1 MKRFATALVLLALT
15 LTMSIGAQFIFSK
28 KTGEL
33 ITDLK
38 YLLAAVDAG
47 EGEEQALD
55 KSEWRDSKKIL
66 HILLVHRSMDEIEI
80 NINSLREYLDSGDD
94 EALRQ
99 ACTEALKQLENLRD
113 AGKIMIENVLKIEQN
128 GVDKTLQI
136 L

>member
-55 KSEWRDSKKIL
+55 KAERANGEIQKGFCTFCSSTARWM
-66 HILLVHRSMDEIEI
+66 RS
-80 NINSLREYLDSGDD
+80 R
-94 EALRQ
+94 
-99 ACTEALKQLENLRD
+99 
-113 AGKIMIENVLKIEQN
+113 
-128 GVDKTLQI
+128 
-136 L
+136 

>member
-38 YLLAAVDAG
+38 SLLAAVDAG
-47 EGEEQALD
+47 EGEKQALD
-55 KSEWRDSKKIL
+55 KAESEWKDSKKIL

-80 NINSLREYLDSGDD
+80 EKSNILMVGPTGCGKTYL
-94 EALRQ
+94 
-99 ACTEALKQLENLRD
+99 
-113 AGKIMIENVLKIEQN
+113 V
-128 GVDKTLQI
+128 KTLAKISTQAMTR
-136 L
+136 LCVRRAPRR

>member
-38 YLLAAVDAG
+38 SLLAAVDAG
-47 EGEEQALD
+47 EGEKQALD
-55 KSEWRDSKKIL
+55 KVESEWRDSKRIL

-94 EALRQ
+94 ALRQ

-113 AGKIMIENVLKIEQN
+113 AGKIMIENVLKIE
-128 GVDKTLQI
+128 
-136 L
+136 

>member
-38 YLLAAVDAG
+38 SLLAAVDAG

-55 KSEWRDSKKIL
+55 KVESEWRDSKKIL
-66 HILLVHRSMDEIEI
+66 HILLVHRSMDEIE
-80 NINSLREYLDSGDD
+80 INSLREYLDSGDD

-113 AGKIMIENVLKIEQN
+113 AGKIMIENVLKIE
-128 GVDKTLQI
+128 
-136 L
+136 

>member
-15 LTMSIGAQFIFSK
+15 LTLSIGAQLIFSK
-28 KTGEL
+28 KTDEL
-33 ITDLK
+33 ITDLNF
-38 YLLAAVDAG
+38 LLTAVDAG
-47 EGEEQALD
+47 EGEERALEKAED
-55 KSEWRDSKKIL
+55 AWHGSKKIL

-113 AGKIMIENVLKIEQN
+113 AGKITIENVLRIE
-128 GVDKTLQI
+128 
-136 L
+136 

>member
-15 LTMSIGAQFIFSK
+15 LTLSIGAQLIFSR
-28 KTGEL
+28 KTDEL
-33 ITDLK
+33 ITDLNC
-38 YLLAAVDAG
+38 LLTAVDAG
-47 EGEEQALD
+47 EGEEQALEKAED
-55 KSEWRDSKKIL
+55 AWRSSKKIL

-113 AGKIMIENVLKIEQN
+113 AGKITIENVLRIE
-128 GVDKTLQI
+128 
-136 L
+136 

>member
-55 KSEWRDSKKIL
+55 KVESEWRDSKKIL
-66 HILLVHRSMDEIEI
+66 HVLLVHRSMDEIEI
-80 NINSLREYLDSGDD
+80 NIIVSGNIST
-94 EALRQ
+94 Q
-99 ACTEALKQLENLRD
+99 AMTRLCARR
-113 AGKIMIENVLKIEQN
+113 APRR
-128 GVDKTLQI
+128 
-136 L
+136 

>member
-15 LTMSIGAQFIFSK
+15 LTMSISAQFIFSK

-33 ITDLK
+33 IKDLK
-38 YLLAAVDAG
+38 SLLAAVDAG
-47 EGEEQALD
+47 EGEKQALD
-55 KSEWRDSKKIL
+55 KAESEWRDSKRIL

-99 ACTEALKQLENLRD
+99 ACTESLKQLENLRD
-113 AGKIMIENVLKIEQN
+113 AGKITIENVLKIE
-128 GVDKTLQI
+128 
-136 L
+136 

>member
-38 YLLAAVDAG
+38 SLLAVDAG
-47 EGEEQALD
+47 EGEKQALD
-55 KSEWRDSKKIL
+55 KAESEWRDSKKIL

-113 AGKIMIENVLKIEQN
+113 AGKITIENVLKIE
-128 GVDKTLQI
+128 
-136 L
+136 

>member
-1 MKRFATALVLLALT
+1 MRRFATALVLLALT
-15 LTMSIGAQFIFSK
+15 LTMSIGSQFIFSK

-38 YLLAAVDAG
+38 SLLVAVDAG
-47 EGEEQALD
+47 EGEKQALD
-55 KSEWRDSKKIL
+55 KVESEWRDSKKIL

-113 AGKIMIENVLKIEQN
+113 AGKIMIEKCAENRAKRC
-128 GVDKTLQI
+128 
-136 L
+136 

>member
-15 LTMSIGAQFIFSK
+15 LTMSISAQFIFSK

-38 YLLAAVDAG
+38 TMLAAVDAG
-47 EGEEQALD
+47 EGEKRALD
-55 KSEWRDSKKIL
+55 KSEIDWRDTKRIL
-66 HILLVHRSMDEIEI
+66 HIQHVNRSMDEIEI

-113 AGKIMIENVLKIEQN
+113 AGKITIENVLKIE
-128 GVDKTLQI
+128 
-136 L
+136 

>member
-15 LTMSIGAQFIFSK
+15 LTMSISAQLIFSK

-38 YLLAAVDAG
+38 SLLAAVDAG
-47 EGEEQALD
+47 EGEKQALD
-55 KSEWRDSKKIL
+55 KAESEWRDSKRIL

-94 EALRQ
+94 
-99 ACTEALKQLENLRD
+99 
-113 AGKIMIENVLKIEQN
+113 
-128 GVDKTLQI
+128 
-136 L
+136 

>member
-15 LTMSIGAQFIFSK
+15 LTMSIGAQFIF
-28 KTGEL
+28 
-33 ITDLK
+33 
-38 YLLAAVDAG
+38 
-47 EGEEQALD
+47 
-55 KSEWRDSKKIL
+55 SKKIL

-113 AGKIMIENVLKIEQN
+113 AGKIMIENVLKIE
-128 GVDKTLQI
+128 
-136 L
+136 

>member
-1 MKRFATALVLLALT
+1 MKRFATALALLALT

-33 ITDLK
+33 ITNLK
-38 YLLAAVDAG
+38 SLLAAVDAG
-47 EGEEQALD
+47 EGEKQALD
-55 KSEWRDSKKIL
+55 KAESEWKDSKKIL

-113 AGKIMIENVLKIEQN
+113 AGKITIENVLKIE
-128 GVDKTLQI
+128 
-136 L
+136 

>member
-38 YLLAAVDAG
+38 YLLAADAG

-55 KSEWRDSKKIL
+55 KVESEWRDSKKIL

-113 AGKIMIENVLKIEQN
+113 AGKIMIENVLKIE
-128 GVDKTLQI
+128 
-136 L
+136 

>member
-38 YLLAAVDAG
+38 SLLAAVDAG

-55 KSEWRDSKKIL
+55 KAEARMERFKKDSA
-66 HILLVHRSMDEIEI
+66 HSARPP
-80 NINSLREYLDSGDD
+80 LDG
-94 EALRQ
+94 
-99 ACTEALKQLENLRD
+99 
-113 AGKIMIENVLKIEQN
+113 
-128 GVDKTLQI
+128 
-136 L
+136 